1 MSENTPDPADALK
14 STDDAKA
21 QSAASYTEDSI
32 KVLEGL
38 EAVRERP
45 AMYVGGTDMRG
56 MHHLVW
62 EVVDNAIDEALAGR
76 CDEIAMTIN
85 ADESI
90 TVVDNGVGIP
100 VGPFKHHDPKLN
112 GRPTVEIVMTT
123 LHAGGKFDRN
133 AYKVS
138 GGLHGVGVSC
148 VNALAEW
155 LEVEIARNGKTHV
168 IEFER
173 GKLTKPLKEV
183 GETDI
188 SGTKVSWRPDR
199 QIFGDLNHD
208 YDMIAG
214 RLRERAYLNPG
225 VQMAIADERPNGKSE
240 VFKFD
245 EGIVEM
251 VRHQVEGKQT
261 LHDPISVKT
270 ESEDGDSSC
279 EVALCYVDSYNEV
292 ITTFA
297 NNINTVDGGTHVSGF
312 RTALTR
318 TLNNYAR
325 ANNLLKSGTTLSGE
339 DWREGLVAVIS
350 VKIPNPQFEGQTK
363 GKLLNGD
370 VEGLVNTAL
379 GEALAN
385 WCEERPTDAKRICN
399 KAILAAQ
406 AREAARKARE
416 LTRRK
421 GALDSGGLPGKLA
434 DCSSKDVERSELYLV
449 EGDSAGGS
457 AKSGRDRDF
466 QAILPL
472 KGKILNVEKARID
485 RMLAHEEIRM
495 IIQALRC
502 GIGTEDF
509 DLAKLRY
516 GKIIIMA
523 DADVDGSHIRT
534 LLLTFFFRQMPDL
547 IREGRIFIARPPLY
561 QVSRGRKKEWVLSE
575 ARMNNVLTDLG
586 VDGTELILRDEQ
598 GEELKRIAGDDLKPI
613 IRLLTQLHDLSTI
626 VNRRGIPFTDFLA
639 MRDDDPTG
647 EGRLPRHRVQ
657 PTGEDLFFWDEQTML
672 DALKQRGISIDPLTN
687 RAYVLTSEG
696 DKRPVPAA
704 DLHEVKELEKLFDQL
719 EEAGLPIED
728 YALVQEESV
737 SGEKMPTKYAL
748 WNTNSSDA
756 GGRMIDVPNVAEI
769 LHAIHNIGRHGMEI
783 KRFKGLGEMDAEELW
798 ETTMNPEF
806 RTLMKVTWDAASE
819 AEQLFSILMGENVE
833 QRRKYI
839 EDHALEVKNLDV

>member
-1 MSENTPDPADALK
+1 MSENTPDPAGPRPSA
-14 STDDAKA
+14 DDAKA

-225 VQMAIADERPNGKSE
+225 VQMSIADERPNGKTE

-261 LHDPISVKT
+261 LHDPIAVKT

-292 ITTFA
+292 VTTFA

-325 ANNLLKSGTTLSGE
+325 TNNLLKSGQTLSGD

-449 EGDSAGGS
+449 DGDSAGGS

-586 VDGTELILRDEQ
+586 VDGAELILRDEQ
-598 GEELKRIAGDDLKPI
+598 GDELKRIAGDDLKPI

-704 DLHEVKELEKLFDQL
+704 DLHEVKELEKLFGQL
-719 EEAGLPIED
+719 EAAGLPIDD

-748 WNTNSSDA
+748 WTTNNSEA
-756 GGRMIDVPNVAEI
+756 GGRMVDVPNIAEI
-769 LHAIHNIGRHGMEI
+769 LHAIHGIGRQGMEI